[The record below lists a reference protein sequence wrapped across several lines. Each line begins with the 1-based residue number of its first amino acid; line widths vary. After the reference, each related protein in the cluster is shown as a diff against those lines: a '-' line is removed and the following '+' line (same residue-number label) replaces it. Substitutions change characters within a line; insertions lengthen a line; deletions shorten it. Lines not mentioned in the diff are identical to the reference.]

1 MVPSAS
7 GRTKL
12 PPQERTKRS
21 DESIVSRFFDDA
33 NAIFEAAESAY
44 RSGQCLSDTTV
55 LIGPDGA
62 IQMLAGSDWPLD
74 RLAAERGAARA
85 YRVGET
91 AGRVLLEA
99 RSGSRT
105 CRLESDS
112 PRRIARELLGLSP
125 APPRAETLQLPPAAS
140 D

>member
-1 MVPSAS
+1 VKP
-7 GRTKL
+7 
-12 PPQERTKRS
+12 
-21 DESIVSRFFDDA
+21 FFDDA
-33 NAIFEAAESAY
+33 YAIFEAAEAAC

-62 IQMLAGSDWPLD
+62 IQMLAGSDWPLE
-74 RLAAERGAARA
+74 RLAAERGAERA

-91 AGRVLLEA
+91 GGRVRLDA

-105 CRLESDS
+105 CRLESQS
-112 PRRIARELLGLSP
+112 SSRMARELLGFSP
-125 APPRAETLQLPPAAS
+125 IQPHAGILLLPPAMS